1 MQWFEVDKQG
11 LAKILERKGKAFV
24 LFELVSNAWDE
35 NATEVDVTLQ
45 RIAGTRNVRLTVR
58 DNNPTGFAD
67 LSHAYKIW
75 AESAKKGEAGKRGRF
90 NIGEKLVLALCES
103 AQIASTSGTVT
114 FDAMGRH
121 VSRKKLAAGSEVSA
135 VLRMTEAERLQCD
148 RAARALLPP
157 AGITTRY
164 NGELLAPRPALASC
178 EGVLATEV
186 ADGEGML
193 RRSQR
198 RTTLDVHDVLDGET
212 PTIYEMGVPVVE
224 CGLPWHVNVAQKVP
238 LSFDRDNVPPA
249 YLARVRALVLEL
261 MHAQLDTAHAND
273 TWVRDAIEHHG
284 ADLSEDAV
292 QAVVALRFGEKRV
305 SYDPSDPE
313 ANALAVAKGYTVVH
327 GGQMSSAEWDAVR
340 RTGAILPA
348 GRVTPSPKP
357 YQADGKPLQLLADAQ
372 WTSGM
377 HAVAALARALAQELL
392 DAQISVQIAS
402 EVTWPFAATYGPGRL
417 VLNLGRLG
425 HKWFTGPIAP
435 IMDLLIH
442 EFGHHEELNHLSE
455 RFHQALTRLGGRAAA
470 LALERPEV
478 FGHWA
483 PAQRTAARE
492 AASA

>member
-11 LAKILERKGKAFV
+11 LAKVLERKGKAFV

-35 NATEVDVTLQ
+35 NATEVDVTLE

-67 LSHAYKIW
+67 LSHAW
-75 AESAKKGEAGKRGRF
+75 RLFSESAKSGVAAKRGRF
-90 NIGEKLVLALCES
+90 NLGEKTVLALCES
-103 AQIASTSGTVT
+103 AEVASTSGTVK
-114 FDAMGRH
+114 FDACGRH
-121 VSRKKLAAGSEVSA
+121 TSRKKLAAGSCVTA
-135 VLRMTEAERLQCD
+135 VLRMTEAERLECD

-157 AGITTRY
+157 AGIATRY
-164 NGELLAPRPALASC
+164 NGRLLAPRPALANC
-178 EGVLATEV
+178 EGVLATEL
-186 ADGEGML
+186 ADAEGLL

-198 RTTLDVHDVLDGET
+198 RTTLDVHDVLEGES

-284 ADLSEDAV
+284 ADLSEHAV
-292 QAVVALRFGEKRV
+292 QAVVALRFGDKRV

-327 GGQMSSAEWDAVR
+327 GGQMSGAEWDAVR

-357 YQADGKPLQLLADAQ
+357 YHPDGQALQLVPEAK
-372 WTSGM
+372 WTAGM
-377 HAVAALARALAQELL
+377 HAVAALARELARELL

-402 EVTWPFAATYGPGRL
+402 DVTWEFAATYGPGRL

-435 IMDLLIH
+435 IVDLLVH
-442 EFGHHEELNHLSE
+442 EFGHHEEGNHLSD
-455 RFHQALTRLGGRAAA
+455 RYHQALTRLAGAATA
-470 LALERPEV
+470 LALQRPEV
-478 FGHWA
+478 FEQWA
-483 PAQRTAARE
+483 NRQHAGEPQAA
-492 AASA
+492 AA

>member
-35 NATEVDVTLQ
+35 NATEVDVTLE
-45 RIAGTRNVRLTVR
+45 RIAGTRNGRLTVR

-67 LSHAYKIW
+67 LRHTFLLF
-75 AESAKKGEAGKRGRF
+75 AESAKKAQAGKRGRF

-103 AQIASTSGTVT
+103 AQIASTTGTVN
-114 FDAMGRH
+114 FDATGRH
-121 VSRKKLAAGSEVSA
+121 TSRKKLEAGSAVTA
-135 VLRMTEAERLQCD
+135 VLRMTEAERLECD
-148 RAARALLPP
+148 RAALSLLPP
-157 AGITTRY
+157 EGIVTRY
-164 NGELLAPRPALASC
+164 NGQLLAPRPPLASC
-178 EGVLATEV
+178 EGALATEV
-186 ADGEGML
+186 ADGEGLL

-198 RTTLDVHDVLDGET
+198 RTTLSVHEALEGEA
-212 PTIYEMGVPVVE
+212 PTIYELGVPVVE
-224 CGLPWHVNVAQKVP
+224 CGLPWHVNIAQKVP

-261 MHAQLDTAHAND
+261 MHQQLDTAHAND

-284 ADLSEDAV
+284 ADLSEQAV
-292 QAVVALRFGEKRV
+292 EAVVALRFGERRV
-305 SYDPSDPE
+305 SYDLNDPE

-327 GGQMSSAEWDAVR
+327 GAQMSSAEWDAVR

-357 YQADGKPLQLLADAQ
+357 YQEGGKPLQLLPEAQ
-372 WTSGM
+372 WTPPM
-377 HAVAALARALAQELL
+377 QAVATLARALGEELL
-392 DAQISVQIAS
+392 ATQISVQIAC
-402 EVTWPFAATYGPGRL
+402 EPHWPFSATYGPGRL

-425 HKWFTGPIAP
+425 HKWFGGPLAP

-455 RFHQALTRLGGRAAA
+455 RYHQALTRLGGRAAA
-470 LALERPEV
+470 LALERPQV
-478 FGHWA
+478 FAQWA
-483 PAQRTAARE
+483 PQHEGAA
-492 AASA
+492 A